1 MVQKQLQE
9 QADPEVPPPAARTPI
24 PAGLITIIAVAFS
37 LFQLYSNGLA
47 LLPSIWQYGIH
58 LGFALAL
65 GFLAFPAFKSG
76 PKILIVVDLV
86 LVTLSLTALAYI
98 LMRYDAMAVRFGI
111 FFPSETLSALVL
123 VLLVLEL
130 TRRVLGLPL
139 VILAILFIVYA
150 YFGNFIPGVFGHAG
164 YSAARI
170 SSYLILTT
178 DGVFG
183 TALGVAATLIS
194 VFIIFGAF
202 LNVTG
207 CGAWFIDVANCLA
220 GRTAGGPAK
229 MAVIGSALMGT
240 ISGSA
245 AANVATSGAFTIPL
259 MRAAGYRPAVAGG
272 IEAAA
277 STGGMILPPVMG
289 AGAFV
294 MAELLGVPYSTI
306 ALSALIPALLYFLA
320 IFLQVDFVARRHKLR
335 GLRDEEIVSWQV
347 VKGTAYRAI
356 PLIVLIYLIFIER
369 YSAIYAAFWSIGS
382 IILVGF
388 LFGGL
393 RRLKPVIEALREAA
407 IAMLP
412 ITAACAT
419 AGVVVGVLMLT
430 GLGLRLSSI
439 MISMAGGNL
448 PLLLVLTMIASLIL
462 GMGVPA
468 TAAYII
474 LAVLAAP
481 ALIQLGV
488 DQLAAHMFVFYFGV
502 ISNITPPVAVAA
514 FVAAGIAGESPNRVG
529 LEAFR
534 IGSVAFL
541 IPFMFVYG
549 PELLLMNPDPVR
561 LAVSLV
567 TATVGVICL
576 AAGMQGWLLA
586 RLVAWERIIL
596 LVAAILFFVPH
607 TLPDLVGMVGLLLI
621 LARAHHRKRHPKV
634 AD

>member
-1 MVQKQLQE
+1 M
-9 QADPEVPPPAARTPI
+9 
-24 PAGLITIIAVAFS
+24 
-37 LFQLYSNGLA
+37 
-47 LLPSIWQYGIH
+47 
-58 LGFALAL
+58 
-65 GFLAFPAFKSG
+65 
-76 PKILIVVDLV
+76 
-86 LVTLSLTALAYI
+86 
-98 LMRYDAMAVRFGI
+98 
-111 FFPSETLSALVL
+111 
-123 VLLVLEL
+123 
-130 TRRVLGLPL
+130 
-139 VILAILFIVYA
+139 
-150 YFGNFIPGVFGHAG
+150 
-164 YSAARI
+164 
-170 SSYLILTT
+170 TT

-245 AANVATSGAFTIPL
+245 AANVATTGAFTIPL

-596 LVAAILFFVPH
+596 LVAAILFVVPH